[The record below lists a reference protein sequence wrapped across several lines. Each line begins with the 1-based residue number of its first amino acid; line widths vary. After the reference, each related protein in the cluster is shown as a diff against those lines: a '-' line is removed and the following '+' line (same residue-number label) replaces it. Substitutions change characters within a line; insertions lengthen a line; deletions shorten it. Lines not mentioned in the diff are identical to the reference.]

1 MANLN
6 PESKFSL
13 SIKEIIGAVVGL
25 SSLFG
30 IYFTMQ
36 GSIANAQESIEELKT
51 NSVQKVEFTFKD
63 ELIRNSIEKSQL
75 QIDNI
80 EENVEEI
87 KEAVKKLDERI
98 YQLTK

>member
-1 MANLN
+1 MASLN

-87 KEAVKKLDERI
+87 KDAVKKLDERI

>member
-1 MANLN
+1 MLVLPLTSALSPIVKTVDVGSVLLN
-6 PESKFSL
+6 R
-13 SIKEIIGAVVGL
+13 
-25 SSLFG
+25 LFASF
-30 IYFTMQ
+30 IPP
-36 GSIANAQESIEELKT
+36 
-51 NSVQKVEFTFKD
+51 VEFTFKD

>member
-13 SIKEIIGAVVGL
+13 SLKEVVGGIIGL

-36 GSIANAQESIEELKT
+36 SSIANAQESIEDLVYEELCKRG
-51 NSVQKVEFTFKD
+51 KAYIAARK
-63 ELIRNSIEKSQL
+63 RAGEKSSAYL
-75 QIDNI
+75 SGR
-80 EENVEEI
+80 
-87 KEAVKKLDERI
+87 AVKYVRDKLKEQVGKEKI
-98 YQLTK
+98 I

>member
-1 MANLN
+1 MASLN

-30 IYFTMQ
+30 IYFTIQ

>member
-1 MANLN
+1 MALN

-13 SIKEIIGAVVGL
+13 SIKEIIGAVIGL

-36 GSIANAQESIEELKT
+36 SSIASAQESIENLET
-51 NSVQKVEFTFKD
+51 NAVQKVEFSFKD
-63 ELIRNSIEKSQL
+63 EMIRSNLEQTQL
-75 QIDNI
+75 QINNI

-87 KEAVKKLDERI
+87 KETVKKLDERI
-98 YQLTK
+98 YELTK

>member
-1 MANLN
+1 MASLN

-51 NSVQKVEFTFKD
+51 NSVQKVEFSFKD

>member
-1 MANLN
+1 MALN

-36 GSIANAQESIEELKT
+36 SSIASAQESIENLET
-51 NSVQKVEFTFKD
+51 NAVQKVEFSFKD
-63 ELIRNSIEKSQL
+63 EMIRSNLEQTQL

-87 KEAVKKLDERI
+87 KETVKKLDERI
-98 YQLTK
+98 YELTK

>member
-36 GSIANAQESIEELKT
+36 GSIANAQESIEDLKT

-87 KEAVKKLDERI
+87 KDAVKKLDERI

>member
-1 MANLN
+1 MALN

-36 GSIANAQESIEELKT
+36 SSIASAQESIEELKT
-51 NSVQKVEFTFKD
+51 NSVNPVEFQYKD
-63 ELIRNSIEKSQL
+63 VLVRETIKR
-75 QIDNI
+75 
-80 EENVEEI
+80 VEEKTDGLSEDVNEV
-87 KEAVKKLDERI
+87 KEQLNKIDQRLYE
-98 YQLTK
+98 LTK

>member
-13 SIKEIIGAVVGL
+13 SIKEIVGAVVGL

-36 GSIANAQESIEELKT
+36 SSIANAQESIEDLKT

-63 ELIRNSIEKSQL
+63 ELIRNSIEKSFGTL
-75 QIDNI
+75 RPFGSTVAPI
-80 EENVEEI
+80 EFFTSFVS
-87 KEAVKKLDERI
+87 
-98 YQLTK
+98 

>member
-1 MANLN
+1 MASLN

-87 KEAVKKLDERI
+87 KDAVKKLDERI
-98 YQLTK
+98 YELTK

>member
-1 MANLN
+1 MASLN

-36 GSIANAQESIEELKT
+36 SSIANAQESIEELKT

>member
-13 SIKEIIGAVVGL
+13 SLKEVLGGIIGL

-51 NSVQKVEFTFKD
+51 NSVQKVEFSFKD

-87 KEAVKKLDERI
+87 KDAVKKLDERI

>member
-87 KEAVKKLDERI
+87 KDAVKKLDERI
-98 YQLTK
+98 YELTK

>member
-1 MANLN
+1 MALN

-36 GSIANAQESIEELKT
+36 SSIASAQESIENLET
-51 NSVQKVEFTFKD
+51 NAVQKVEFSFKD
-63 ELIRNSIEKSQL
+63 EMIRSNLEQTQL
-75 QIDNI
+75 QINNI

-87 KEAVKKLDERI
+87 KETVKKLDERI
-98 YQLTK
+98 YELTK

>member
-1 MANLN
+1 MALN

-13 SIKEIIGAVVGL
+13 SIKEIIGAVIGL

-36 GSIANAQESIEELKT
+36 SSIASAQESIENLET
-51 NSVQKVEFTFKD
+51 NAVQKVEFSFKD
-63 ELIRNSIEKSQL
+63 EMIRSNLEQTQL

-87 KEAVKKLDERI
+87 KETVKKLDERI
-98 YQLTK
+98 YELTK